1 MTDIVQT
8 TDNGGFYNSPAFQA
22 ELRATKDFDW
32 EEAAAAIVAR
42 SLAFKERCA
51 RTILGHTSAALSA

>member
-1 MTDIVQT
+1 MTDNVQT

-32 EEAAAAIVAR
+32 EATAAVIVAR
-42 SLAFKERCA
+42 SRAFKERCA
-51 RTILGHTSAALSA
+51 RTVVGYTSVALPA